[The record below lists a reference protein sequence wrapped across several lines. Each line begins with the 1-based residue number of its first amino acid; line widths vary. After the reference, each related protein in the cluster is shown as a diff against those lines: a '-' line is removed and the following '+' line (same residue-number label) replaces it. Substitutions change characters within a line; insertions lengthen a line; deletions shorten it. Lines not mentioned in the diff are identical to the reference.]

1 MNATIP
7 ALALANYHAGDA
19 DLAAALLM
27 VARQAAVPGM
37 VATLDRRSFAMVPDA
52 LSDAL
57 AERLAVVG
65 FTLFGMASRD
75 GSWIRHALP
84 SPVASEG
91 MRLLDVVERSMRS
104 VPVGYKM
111 AVAVVLA
118 GGGSTITGA
127 SNALA
132 TVAYHWAQWACGG
145 RAVSVVCEYLC
156 EACDGRGDRPHK
168 ARKGKRVTCEACK
181 GGSVMVGGES

>member
-19 DLAAALLM
+19 DLAAALLL

-52 LSDAL
+52 LADAL

-65 FTLFGMASRD
+65 YTFFGMASHD
-75 GSWIRHALP
+75 GAWNRHDHP
-84 SPVASEG
+84 SMVGSEG
-91 MRLLDVVERSMRS
+91 IRLLDVVERSMRS
-104 VPVGYKM
+104 APAGYKF

-118 GGGSTITGA
+118 GGGSTVTGA
-127 SNALA
+127 SHALA
-132 TVAYHWAQWACGG
+132 TVAYHWAQWAHGG

-168 ARKGKRVTCEACK
+168 ARKGVRVTCDACK
-181 GGSVMVGGES
+181 GGAVMVGGAS